1 MVSGEPRQPG
11 DAAPVEVRLYRGDDL
26 AHRQLCESAEEAA
39 SLVEQ
44 WADRGIT
51 RVDVDDLSTR
61 HEPGE
66 ILEPERFV
74 DVADPDDGHERP

>member
-11 DAAPVEVRLYRGDDL
+11 DVAPVEVRLYRNGDL
-26 AHRQLCESAEEAA
+26 THRQLCESAEEAG

-44 WADRGIT
+44 WAEQGIT
-51 RVDVDDLSTR
+51 RVDIDDLST
-61 HEPGE
+61 HHAPGE

-74 DVADPDDGHERP
+74 DVVDPDDGHEHL

>member
-11 DAAPVEVRLYRGDDL
+11 DAASVEVRLYRGDDL
-26 AHRQLCESAEEAA
+26 VHRQLFENAEEAD
-39 SLVEQ
+39 SVVEQ
-44 WADRGIT
+44 WSERGIT
-51 RVDVDDLSTR
+51 RVDIDDLSAQ

-74 DVADPDDGHERP
+74 DVVDADDGREHL

>member
-11 DAAPVEVRLYRGDDL
+11 DVASVEVRLYRNGDL
-26 AHRQLCESAEEAA
+26 VHRQLCESAEEAG

-44 WADRGIT
+44 WAERGIT
-51 RVDVDDLSTR
+51 RVDIDDLSTR

-74 DVADPDDGHERP
+74 DAVDPDDGHEHL